1 MRTDDRISSIVL
13 LILSILICLGSV
25 KYHLGSF
32 NKPDAGTFP
41 FVLGIVIAS
50 LSVLVLI
57 KTKFEKGVAE
67 EQQKLWSGT
76 QGKTKVLYILLAL
89 VAYGLLLERIGYT
102 LTTFILFLFLLKGNK
117 WKFVIGWSLIAS
129 VGSYI
134 LFHIALHVELAQGFL
149 GI

>member
-1 MRTDDRISSIVL
+1 MRTDDRVSCIVL
-13 LILSILICLGSV
+13 LILSILICLGSM
-25 KYHLGSF
+25 KYHIGSL

-41 FVLGIVIAS
+41 FVLGIVTAS
-50 LSVLVLI
+50 LSILILV

-67 EQQKLWSGT
+67 EKQKLWSGA

-89 VAYGLLLERIGYT
+89 VAYGLLLERLGYT
-102 LTTFILFLFLLKGNK
+102 LTIFILFLFLLKGHK

-129 VGSYI
+129 VGSYV

>member
-1 MRTDDRISSIVL
+1 MRADDRISCIVL
-13 LILSILICLGSV
+13 LILSILICFGST
-25 KYHLGSF
+25 KYHIGSF

-41 FVLGIVIAS
+41 FVLGIVMAS
-50 LSVLVLI
+50 LSILILI

-67 EQQKLWSGT
+67 EEQKLWSGT
-76 QGKTKVLYILLAL
+76 PGKTKVLYILLAL

-102 LTTFILFLFLLKGNK
+102 ITTFILFLFLLKGHK
-117 WKFVIGWSLIAS
+117 WKFVIGWSFIAS

-134 LFHIALHVELAQGFL
+134 LFRIALHVELAQGFL

>member
-1 MRTDDRISSIVL
+1 MRADDRISCIVL
-13 LILSILICLGSV
+13 LILSILICFGST
-25 KYHLGSF
+25 KYHIGSF

-50 LSVLVLI
+50 FSILILI

-67 EQQKLWSGT
+67 EEQKLWSGT
-76 QGKTKVLYILLAL
+76 PGKTKVLYILLAL

-102 LTTFILFLFLLKGNK
+102 ITTFILFLFLLKGHK
-117 WKFVIGWSLIAS
+117 WKFVIGWALIAS

-134 LFHIALHVELAQGFL
+134 LFHIALHVDLAQGFL

>member
-1 MRTDDRISSIVL
+1 MRADDRISCIVL
-13 LILSILICLGSV
+13 LILSILICFGST
-25 KYHLGSF
+25 KYHIGSF

-50 LSVLVLI
+50 FSILILI

-67 EQQKLWSGT
+67 EEQKLWSGT
-76 QGKTKVLYILLAL
+76 PGKTKVLYILLAL

-102 LTTFILFLFLLKGNK
+102 ITTFILFLFLLKGYK
-117 WKFVIGWSLIAS
+117 WKFVIGWALIAS

-134 LFHIALHVELAQGFL
+134 LFHIALHVDLAQGFL